1 MENDIVVEST
11 ERFKKVVLTSPQL
24 VETLPV
30 LSWPAE
36 NASDLKVS
44 DYETLLTPM
53 GGVYVENLPKITI
66 ILNPDGS
73 IWMHGSLYL
82 LSRALDYKSI
92 EPEAID
98 SIARDLVAFRNTL
111 LAHGLDYQV
120 FPINL
125 LKRPTYAYSS
135 ILNEKVKQK
144 PSSSVEKRKLSSMR
158 GFYRWMK
165 RNDPSFRPEYPMWVD
180 EVKYVSFEDSDGNTI
195 WKEVIT
201 SDLSIKHAAQDDLE
215 SIDDGGK
222 LRPLRPDELEQ
233 VLRALCEEGNTEMML
248 IFAIALTSGARI
260 QTVLTL
266 RLGDI
271 CTREHQPDRLIATKC
286 GGGRRVKTKNNKALT
301 IFIPYWVHK
310 KLSIYVKSQRY
321 LDRLSRSG
329 YADND
334 ESYVFL
340 TSAAKPY
347 YMARSDP
354 NYALTPKTI
363 NGGAVRTFLS
373 RLKRKML
380 IEHGQYVDFR
390 FHDLRATFGM
400 NLFNELMQQV
410 NSGKRSLSSAL
421 NYLRK
426 RMSHSSLETTMRYFR
441 YYEDVDVAYEAQAS
455 FEKKIADLMH
465 GAEQGIDRAA

>member
-1 MENDIVVEST
+1 MVEST
-11 ERFKKVVLTSPQL
+11 GIFKKVVLTSPQL

-30 LSWPAE
+30 HLWPAE

-44 DYETLLTPM
+44 DYEAVLTPM
-53 GGVYVENLPKITI
+53 GGVYIESLSKITI
-66 ILNPDGS
+66 ILNPDGT

-82 LSRALDYKSI
+82 LSRALNYKAI
-92 EPEAID
+92 EPESID
-98 SIARDLVAFRNTL
+98 SIARDLVDFRNTL
-111 LAHGLDYQV
+111 LVHGLDYQI

-135 ILNEKVKQK
+135 ILNEKVKK
-144 PSSSVEKRKLSSMR
+144 KSSSSVEKRKLSSMR
-158 GFYRWMK
+158 GLYRWMK
-165 RNDPSFRPEYPMWVD
+165 INDPSFRPEYPMWVD
-180 EVKYVSFEDSDGNTI
+180 VVKHVSYEDSDGNTI

-201 SDLSIKHAAQDDLE
+201 SDLSIKHASQEDLE

-222 LRPLRPDELEQ
+222 LRPLRPDELEL
-233 VLRALCEEGNTEMML
+233 VLRALCEEGNTEMIL
-248 IFAIALTSGARI
+248 VSVIALTSGARI
-260 QTVLTL
+260 QTALTL

-271 CTREHQPDRLIATKC
+271 CTREHQPGRLIATKC
-286 GGGRRVKTKNNKALT
+286 GGDRRVKTKKNKALT
-301 IFIPYWVHK
+301 IFIPYWVHQ
-310 KLSIYVKSQRY
+310 KLSVYVKSERY

-329 YADND
+329 YAAND

-340 TSAAKPY
+340 SSAAKPY

-363 NGGAVRTFLS
+363 NGGGVRTFLS

-380 IEHGQYVDFR
+380 IEHGRCVDFR

-441 YYEDVDVAYEAQAS
+441 YYEDVDMAYEAQAS
-455 FEKKIADLMH
+455 FEKKISDLMH
-465 GAEQGIDRAA
+465 GAEQGVYRAT